1 MKRISAYLTIILALL
16 CGAQAH
22 AQDGGAEEQAEE
34 EKPLIEGKEI
44 WSQTKEEGET
54 TSDGKNTYRHF
65 DNRQAMAG
73 RGYSV
78 NTMAQSVGVATWISN
93 LNNLTDEDLDNFVD
107 IPNVVN
113 VSVAVQPT
121 VSVRSIDHY
130 FDAGTEAGF
139 CLVASSG
146 DNVLSLE
153 VISMMRIIVYRDGQ
167 MLETVTVEEGEDGSG
182 VALNLIKIPGSED
195 ACTYI
200 TAKINVVFDEIALI
214 TGGGLGVGVGG
225 TTRVKYA
232 FVGSPKET
240 KLIAGSNLGN
250 GKVLDQVSAGNLK
263 VQDDSTLTFTELD
276 GRNAVLLGLPFQFL
290 DDGMREL
297 VDDDSGNKEADG
309 TPDPWSEFAAITPI
323 LSVGY
328 QGGAKMRVR
337 REGSEEAFKAG
348 DEVGFNYIN
357 ASDVDLGIGSTVT
370 ICLFDR
376 NGNNID
382 EQTVSSG
389 VLALGVADGGY
400 STVSVVANKDF
411 SGAELRFYTG
421 LALKLGTMGVCYGFV
436 RQKPDVAHHC
446 PINPTVSTNVCEE
459 QTSYQ
464 LESNPDLSVSWSLVS
479 QPDTADA
486 TVTTSG
492 RVTGMNAPG
501 EYVFRATC
509 LSCPTTPQCNEEITL
524 NVADGLG
531 EMDPEQVGG
540 KPLVNVE
547 GKEPQYEQSTEIH
560 GSSGSLVSISSLKTP
575 GNLVNPNTNDS
586 AYYMGGLSLASNIW
600 IAGVKSAD
608 GSLLYDGAGKAGE
621 KIKAGFVV
629 EYNTTGLNLSALQY
643 FLIRCYKDGEQV
655 CEGVV
660 TQSNTVSVGLAGS
673 NQVQKVRFCA
683 IFDAVDKDGNALQ
696 FDEVTLWNSGVL
708 NLNLSV
714 LNIYYA
720 FVQENYKESE
730 DVDDPLYCN
739 TATVSSKSTGATI
752 NGNETQMAGVIGVA
766 NVMNNISYLIDDDLN
781 TAMTI
786 SNTVNVGG
794 GQTIAVNMG
803 HTLDFR
809 HQLCLVVDNKTYAA
823 AITAGNWIKVS
834 TYLRGRATGDEFQEW
849 NVLGV
854 NVIGYGDKNIMMMQ
868 PKSSYDEVRIEMGF
882 IAGVLDIQK
891 FYGLFL
897 RGDIDN
903 DGIPDCMDTESC
915 ETSIEGIEAT
925 DVCTGDMIT
934 ISGKGMGSTAYTIQL
949 PEQGIDSTFTTDQQ
963 GYFSQSFQLNRPGRY
978 TMTFRDGSG
987 TMMGQAPYT
996 VHPLLTTWRTD
1007 AATTDWNEWNNWTDG
1022 TPYCCTDA
1030 VIPQGASTYP
1040 VLNGAVT
1047 EGDEYCVQRIHFEPG
1062 AAVDRVYKLNYD
1074 SAWVEMELQPN
1085 RYYLLA
1091 APLKHTYTGDMF
1103 IAANDSL
1110 PAYFTPLTDVNMPQN
1125 RFNPQV
1131 YQRLWA
1137 RTAPGRVLDGDATI
1151 DVDIDKTRWSR
1162 NFNALAFDYG
1172 SAAPGQTTDG
1182 APRHYNAFSLWV
1194 DNDELPASRTFRFR
1208 FPKEHTTYNY
1218 YEDYSRTLLETEYVS
1233 GIERA
1238 GIYRFAYEADAPA
1251 KTDTIRFTYN
1261 RITPGADGQP
1271 VTTPHERTVYIH
1283 GADITARLSIEN
1295 GMTGGPAGE
1304 QGYFAAANPYMSRI
1318 SVKELL
1324 RVNSDKVES
1333 AGFYDGNTITSA
1345 TLSGGGSL
1353 VTTGTDTVV
1362 KPMQGFF
1369 VKAKDASATTLDV
1382 RFTGTMMSPE
1392 VAEQESET
1400 ETAAEAAETEAAPA
1414 PQLRLTV
1421 RRGETRATTVL
1432 LTEGEAK
1439 AATIIDDEV
1448 SPRVAVFTV
1457 ADGRAYDIHPAGDRK
1472 SIAVGIMT
1480 EGADTLTLSLS
1491 AEGGATTAD
1500 YELYDNATGTAY
1512 PLDRELT
1519 FSGMGTSIGRFELRL
1534 RGTDDDNAGTAR
1546 TLYVVAQNGRAII
1559 RSAQPD
1565 IVRAESYAANGS
1577 KTDEFSAAG
1586 APEAAVAVGRGL
1598 SVVRVTLAD
1607 GSVQTFKIL
1616 Y

>member
-1 MKRISAYLTIILALL
+1 MFMRRISAYLAMTLTLL
-16 CGAQAH
+16 CCTQAFAQAN
-22 AQDGGAEEQAEE
+22 DDE
-34 EKPLIEGKEI
+34 LIEGKEI
-44 WSQTKEEGET
+44 WSQTKAEGET
-54 TSDGKNTYRHF
+54 TTDGKNTYRHF

-78 NTMAQSVGVATWISN
+78 NTLAQSVGVATWISN

-107 IPNVVN
+107 IPNVVD

-146 DNVLSLE
+146 DNVLSLD
-153 VISMMRIIVYRDGQ
+153 VIKMMRIVVYRDGQ
-167 MLETVTVEEGEDGSG
+167 MIKTVDVEEGAEGSG
-182 VALNLIKIPGSED
+182 IGLNLIKIPGSED

-200 TAKINVVFDEIALI
+200 TANIDVVFDEIALI

-240 KLIAGSNLGN
+240 KLIAGSNLGS

-263 VQDDSTLTFTELD
+263 VQDDKTLTFTELD

-297 VDDDSGNKEADG
+297 VDDDSDNKKADG
-309 TPDPWSEFAAITPI
+309 TPDPWTEFAAITPI

-328 QGGAKMRVR
+328 QGGAKMRVS

-348 DEVGFNYIN
+348 DEVGFKYIN
-357 ASDVDLGIGSTVT
+357 ASAVDLGIGFTVT

-376 NGNNID
+376 HGNKID

-389 VLALGVADGGY
+389 VLALAVADGGY

-421 LALKLGTMGVCYGFV
+421 LALKLGAMGVCYGFV

-464 LESNPDLSVSWSLVS
+464 LEANPDLSVSWSLVS
-479 QPDTADA
+479 QPDEAGA

-509 LSCPTTPQCNEEITL
+509 MSCPTTPLCYEEITL

-531 EMDPEQVGG
+531 ELDPEQVGG

-547 GKEPQYEQSTEIH
+547 DKKPQYEQSSEIH
-560 GSSGSLVSISSLKTP
+560 GSSGSLVSISQLKNP

-586 AYYMGGLSLASNIW
+586 AYYVGGLSVASNIW

-608 GSLLYDGAGKAGE
+608 GSLLYDGAGKTGE

-714 LNIYYA
+714 MNIYYA
-720 FVQENYKESE
+720 FVQEDYKENE
-730 DVDDPLYCN
+730 DVDNPLYCN

-752 NGNETQMAGVIGVA
+752 NGNETQMAGAVGVA
-766 NVMNNISYLIDDDLN
+766 NVINNISYLIDDDDDLN

-803 HTLDFR
+803 RTLDFR
-809 HQLCLVVDNKTYAA
+809 HQLCLVVDNATYLA
-823 AITAGNWIKVS
+823 AIQVGNWIKVS
-834 TYLRGRATGDEFQEW
+834 TYLRGQATGDEFQEW

-854 NVIGYGDKNIMMMQ
+854 NVIGYGDKNIMVMQ
-868 PKSSYDEVRIEMGF
+868 PKSSYDEVRIEIG
-882 IAGVLDIQK
+882 IIVGALKIQK

-903 DGIPDCMDTESC
+903 DGIPDCMDPESC

-925 DVCTGDMIT
+925 DVCVGDVIT
-934 ISGKGMGSTAYTIQL
+934 INGKGMSSTDYTIQL
-949 PEQGIDSTFTTDQQ
+949 PEQGINKTFTTDDT
-963 GYFSQSFQLNRPGRY
+963 GNFSESFQLNRPGRY

-996 VHPLLTTWRTD
+996 VHPLMTTWRTD
-1007 AATTDWNEWNNWTDG
+1007 AASTDWNEWNNWTDG

-1030 VIPQGASTYP
+1030 VIPQGAAHYP
-1040 VLNGAVT
+1040 VLDGTVA
-1047 EGDEYCVQRIHFEPG
+1047 EGDEYCVQGIHFEPG
-1062 AAVDRVYKLNYD
+1062 AAIDRPYKLNYD
-1074 SAWVEMELQPN
+1074 RAWVEMELEPN
-1085 RYYLLA
+1085 RYYMLA

-1103 IAANDSL
+1103 VAADGQL
-1110 PAYFTPLTDVNMPQN
+1110 PPCFTPLTEETLKEN
-1125 RFNPQV
+1125 RFDPQI

-1137 RTAPGRVLDGDATI
+1137 RTAPGRVLGSTTNVGI
-1151 DVDIDKTRWSR
+1151 DVAKTRWSR

-1172 SAAPGQTTDG
+1172 SAQGETQAGN
-1182 APRHYNAFSLWV
+1182 ARHYNAFSLWV
-1194 DNDELPASRTFRFR
+1194 DNGSLPATQLFRFR
-1208 FPKEHTTYNY
+1208 FPKEHTKYNY
-1218 YEDYSRTLLETEYVS
+1218 YEDFSRNPIDGEYE
-1233 GIERA
+1233 GGNKDNIWRD
-1238 GIYRFAYEADAPA
+1238 GIYRFAYEDASDKN
-1251 KTDTIRFTYN
+1251 KTFCYVRTR
-1261 RITPGADGQP
+1261 PGTDGTNE
-1271 VTTPHERTVYIH
+1271 TTTDERTVYL
-1283 GADITARLSIEN
+1283 GAEELTATLSIEN
-1295 GMTGGPAGE
+1295 TDGPADE
-1304 QGYFAAANPYMSRI
+1304 QACFAAANPFMSRI
-1318 SVKELL
+1318 DVAAFLAA
-1324 RVNSDKVES
+1324 NSDKVK
-1333 AGFYDGNTITSA
+1333 AVKLYDGNTISTA
-1345 TLSGGGSL
+1345 TLNGGALLS
-1353 VTTGTDTVV
+1353 TGTETAIQ
-1362 KPMQGFF
+1362 PMQGFF
-1369 VKAKDASATTLDV
+1369 VEATYAAATSLDVTFSGAMMSPDVAEPSAEAEAAVSAQAVGACTALRLSARRGAEVATTVVTMQGDASALTLIDN
-1382 RFTGTMMSPE
+1382 
-1392 VAEQESET
+1392 
-1400 ETAAEAAETEAAPA
+1400 EA
-1414 PQLRLTV
+1414 
-1421 RRGETRATTVL
+1421 
-1432 LTEGEAK
+1432 
-1439 AATIIDDEV
+1439 

-1457 ADGRAYDIHPAGDRK
+1457 AGGKAYDIHPVGGRT
-1472 SIAVGIMT
+1472 SIPIGLLT
-1480 EGADTLTLSLS
+1480 EGTDTLTLSFS
-1491 AEGGATTAD
+1491 AEGEADLAD
-1500 YELYDNATGTAY
+1500 YELYDNATGSAY
-1512 PLDRELT
+1512 PLARALT

-1534 RGTDDDNAGTAR
+1534 RGADNGGTDDIGTRLYVAVQNGKAIVRSSHPDITRLEAFGTNGAKTGDESFAGT
-1546 TLYVVAQNGRAII
+1546 
-1559 RSAQPD
+1559 
-1565 IVRAESYAANGS
+1565 
-1577 KTDEFSAAG
+1577 
-1586 APEAAVAVGRGL
+1586 PEASVAIGRGV
-1598 SVVRVTLAD
+1598 SVVRVTLNGGD
-1607 GSVQTFKIL
+1607 IRTFKVMH
-1616 Y
+1616 